1 MSKDIT
7 AERNYTIP
15 LRDAWNV
22 PRKKRAHR
30 AVNLL
35 KSFALRHMKAKKVQI
50 SDGVN
55 KIIWRRSAQN
65 PPRRISVLLRKDKEE
80 TVTIMLT
87 EEAAREEKESKEEET
102 E

>member
-1 MSKDIT
+1 MSEDIA

-22 PRKKRAHR
+22 PRKNRARR

-35 KSFALRHMKAKKVQI
+35 KKFALRHMKAKRVQV
-50 SDGVN
+50 STGVN
-55 KIIWRRSAQN
+55 EVIWDRSAQN
-65 PPRRISVLLRKDKEE
+65 PPRRISVLLRKDKED
-80 TVTIMLT
+80 TVTIMLP
-87 EEAAREEKESKEEET
+87 EEVAQEKEDSKEEET